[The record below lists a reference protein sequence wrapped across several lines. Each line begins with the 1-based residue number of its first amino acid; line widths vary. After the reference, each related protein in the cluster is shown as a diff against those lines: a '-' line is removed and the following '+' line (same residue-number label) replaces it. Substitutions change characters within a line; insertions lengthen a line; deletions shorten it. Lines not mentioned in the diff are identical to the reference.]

1 MYLRYLYINI
11 FPFSSSQSQCFH
23 KTIGDDSQNCPRQV
37 GRWLPWS
44 SQRNRSGVSCQEEK
58 GMQPPDGFPED
69 QNAMSLGN
77 RLKSGAIRRSGWT
90 WGRSQNF
97 PMGRESFLWVGSV
110 FRQSWK
116 WNMTILETK
125 LIFQGPDT
133 TTWHHKL
140 YFHTCTNSYFLY
152 HCKGHPTSAFWGL
165 TTSPCLV
172 PSRMLPPP
180 VFEMEMGR
188 PGFAISVLRGVLKA
202 VASGFIWC
210 SV

>member
-1 MYLRYLYINI
+1 MFII
-11 FPFSSSQSQCFH
+11 TKPVF
-23 KTIGDDSQNCPRQV
+23 SQNHRRRHLAELPASSWKMTSLVVSAKSQWSILPGGEGHAATGWFPRGSKCDVAGQQV
-37 GRWLPWS
+37 
-44 SQRNRSGVSCQEEK
+44 K
-58 GMQPPDGFPED
+58 
-69 QNAMSLGN
+69 
-77 RLKSGAIRRSGWT
+77 KGAIRRSGWT

-116 WNMTILETK
+116 WNMTILKTK

-152 HCKGHPTSAFWGL
+152 RCKGHPTSAFWGL